1 MLRIAIAL
9 VLAASMIIGASVTQ
23 GAGIPGAAG
32 GVEFWRPLNGTPRRG
47 VLFIVT
53 HDSFGAFGS
62 GRNTARNQSGGGI
75 GAEWWVLADGTII
88 HSDSERVTGHC
99 GSNPAR
105 GVGGNCNRL
114 SVGIEF
120 EGFLAKTEAQVRS
133 GLALIRFLQE
143 RYCIQSVDV
152 RAHGKD
158 NGREGV
164 AMERAAHA
172 LGYKPDCTGAV
183 RDEAIPDNIVT
194 AGTQAPA
201 YTGPYTQGG
210 PLGGDERRPTGSL
223 LGQPAPFGQP
233 SPLGQP
239 APAPQPAPIHN
250 PTQAGG
256 SSYLLGQSP
265 YANPGSPTSYLP
277 ENGYTPA
284 TTSPNA
290 ATLLQQIAYPDAHGD
305 ESDDSSVES
314 AKSAKKLTAGDTIVV
329 IPLGTTTPI
338 LVPIGRT
345 PTTTDAAYIA
355 PTLQGGSTFSDAAT
369 FTGGQAFTSN
379 ESVRSQLTRIIDGVR
394 AVVTGFLR
402 LLNAEAR

>member
-210 PLGGDERRPTGSL
+210 PLGGDERRPGSL

-239 APAPQPAPIHN
+239 APAPQPAPIQN

-277 ENGYTPA
+277 ENGYVQA
-284 TTSPNA
+284 TSSPSA
-290 ATLLQQIAYPDAHGD
+290 TTLLQQIAYPDAHGD
-305 ESDDSSVES
+305 ESDASSAES
-314 AKSAKKLTAGDTIVV
+314 AKGAKKLTSSDTIIV

-338 LVPIGRT
+338 LVPIGRA
-345 PTTTDAAYIA
+345 PTTTDVAYIA
-355 PTLQGGSTFSDAAT
+355 PTLQRGSTFTDTGSLPSGQPFSSD
-369 FTGGQAFTSN
+369 